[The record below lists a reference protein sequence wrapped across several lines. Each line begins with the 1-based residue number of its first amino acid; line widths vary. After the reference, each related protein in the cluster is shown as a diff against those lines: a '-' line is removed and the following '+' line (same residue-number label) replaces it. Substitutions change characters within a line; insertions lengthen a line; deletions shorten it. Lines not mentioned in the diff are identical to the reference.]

1 MAITEHDL
9 GPVRGD
15 INDSVA
21 TFTAASTR
29 ANIASG
35 DTGKTIFGKISK
47 WFADLKT
54 AAFCT
59 VVNNFTT
66 TTANTV
72 ADGRALKTLKDQY
85 DELNRNIESVNT
97 ARNNEYYCPD
107 TLNATLN
114 IDYNNIYAPINRN
127 TYIVSAG
134 AADLPAGINYAIRKV
149 YATGGKTFVVQLIEI
164 SPVAGKQ
171 YFKRYN
177 GTTWGAWSTITPV

>member
-21 TFTAASTR
+21 TFTVASTR
-29 ANIASG
+29 DNIASG
-35 DTGKTIFGKISK
+35 DTGKTIFGKIAK

-85 DELNRNIESVNT
+85 DELNRNIENANSEINKRALTNVSSINFGYDNNNAFTIDFNLDGGRVAKLVIENT
-97 ARNNEYYCPD
+97 G
-107 TLNATLN
+107 L
-114 IDYNNIYAPINRN
+114 
-127 TYIVSAG
+127 
-134 AADLPAGINYAIRKV
+134 
-149 YATGGKTFVVQLIEI
+149 
-164 SPVAGKQ
+164 
-171 YFKRYN
+171 RYLYSD
-177 GTTWGAWSTITPV
+177 GSTWTTIWSK